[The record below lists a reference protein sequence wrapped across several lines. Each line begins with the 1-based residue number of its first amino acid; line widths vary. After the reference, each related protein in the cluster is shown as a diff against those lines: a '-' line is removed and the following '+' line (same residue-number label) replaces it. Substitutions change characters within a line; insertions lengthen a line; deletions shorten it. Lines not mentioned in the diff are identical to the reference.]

1 MAQACKPLCRRAG
14 VWTSICAL
22 AYGRMRCLS
31 RHWFLHQLLFCLGF
45 LLHLRFRHGCFI
57 TKLSAVDNKFPG
69 SLVIK
74 RKIVPLARR
83 TFDVSAHVGGN
94 IPQWIVYFRTT
105 LFSISHNMRNCGLLF
120 KDVTEDEKINLLVHI
135 YLDSEA
141 EPRGA
146 DRGHAPPPPHN
157 TTYFLPKI
165 YIKIYNK
172 DSYHIHLLAM

>member
-1 MAQACKPLCRRAG
+1 
-14 VWTSICAL
+14 
-22 AYGRMRCLS
+22 
-31 RHWFLHQLLFCLGF
+31 
-45 LLHLRFRHGCFI
+45 
-57 TKLSAVDNKFPG
+57 VDNKFPG

-120 KDVTEDEKINLLVHI
+120 KDVIEDEKINLLVHI

-146 DRGHAPPPPHN
+146 DRGHAPPL
-157 TTYFLPKI
+157 TTQHIFYPIFISKYTINILTI
-165 YIKIYNK
+165 YIYWLC
-172 DSYHIHLLAM
+172 DT